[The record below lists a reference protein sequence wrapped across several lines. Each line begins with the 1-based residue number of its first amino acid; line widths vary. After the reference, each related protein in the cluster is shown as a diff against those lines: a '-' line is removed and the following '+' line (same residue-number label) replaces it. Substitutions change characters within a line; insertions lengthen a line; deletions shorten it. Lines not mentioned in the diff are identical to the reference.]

1 MSFARM
7 PLIVFCLSY
16 PVGVSFV
23 SAADLN
29 LCLALPSAIADWSSK
44 IPGRAYCP
52 VRRSE
57 PAVEQQ
63 LGLEGALVGRRL
75 STFVSVF
82 ASIDCQ
88 FLLGTVS

>member
-1 MSFARM
+1 M
-7 PLIVFCLSY
+7 PLIVFCLSN
-16 PVGVSFV
+16 PVSVSLV
-23 SAADLN
+23 SAADSN
-29 LCLALPSAIADWSSK
+29 LRLALAPAIADWSSK

-52 VRRSE
+52 VRRFE
-57 PAVEQQ
+57 PVVEQQ

-75 STFVSVF
+75 GTVVY